1 MVMGRAPL
9 PYATFGGS
17 QPAILEFWNAVM
29 KIVQIVVR
37 SASAEAVDIV
47 QRAFHATGLETNLIT
62 LGDNEAR
69 NAELLANMVVDE
81 MAYPTQVWLLPA
93 AAVDLMVID
102 EDRAAAARSTM
113 GFAPKAQFQ
122 QRLLVTTDRR
132 ASEAPKGAVVF
143 SVSDLKSGRIS
154 PNDLSAHFA

>member
-1 MVMGRAPL
+1 
-9 PYATFGGS
+9 
-17 QPAILEFWNAVM
+17 M
-29 KIVQIVVR
+29 KVVQIIAR
-37 SASAEAVDIV
+37 STSAEAVDIV
-47 QRAFHATGLETNLIT
+47 ERAFHATGLETNLIM
-62 LGDNEAR
+62 LGNTEAR

-113 GFAPKAQFQ
+113 GFAPKTQFP

-132 ASEAPKGAVVF
+132 ASEAPKGTVTF
-143 SVSDLKSGRIS
+143 SVDDLQSGRIS
-154 PNDLSAHFA
+154 PNDLRAHFA